1 MTPMFDEFDKDLRE
15 ALASEELP
23 PAGFTDRVMAR
34 VAETPQQKKAPA
46 PHRRWLVS
54 AAACLVVAAALIP
67 LLRGG
72 GLGGKESCDMAAADS
87 GADAA
92 DQQMMMQSA
101 PPASGAPDENA
112 SQNISQQKNGADNGK
127 GSGSAGNADTA
138 PADTVDDTDTAS
150 KAPRHDTEYTAAP
163 AQTMDE
169 ALAHAA
175 EALDQQGFVL
185 TVAAREDS
193 AVQVLLTDAAGGI
206 GDPAVLT
213 AAMEAEGFAA
223 AADGWYTYEED
234 TNP

>member
-1 MTPMFDEFDKDLRE
+1 MTPMFDEMDKVLRE
-15 ALASEELP
+15 ALASEALP
-23 PAGFTDRVMAR
+23 SDGFTDRVMAR

-46 PHRRWLVS
+46 PYRRWLVS

-67 LLRGG
+67 LLYSG
-72 GLGGKESCDMAAADS
+72 GLRKGNDMQAVFSDSAVPGGDMAPAAADENGVERFAPDNAMDGAVPS
-87 GADAA
+87 DREAHQKADAGE
-92 DQQMMMQSA
+92 DIT
-101 PPASGAPDENA
+101 GGCPDGENL
-112 SQNISQQKNGADNGK
+112 
-127 GSGSAGNADTA
+127 
-138 PADTVDDTDTAS
+138 
-150 KAPRHDTEYTAAP
+150 YTAAP

-169 ALAHAA
+169 ALTRAA
-175 EALDQQGFVL
+175 ETLEQQGFVL

-206 GDPAVLT
+206 GDPAVLD